1 MFRKRPPFL
10 AIFRRHSTSLFLIGH
25 RHDAWALQHLLFSS
39 RSSQST
45 SWKLRRVVVSFSS
58 RQLVYL
64 RIFFAGISSGGASGD
79 NPARLCCLNGV
90 LVLLKV
96 RKASAPRPV
105 LLITVVSWW
114 QGQLISV
121 AVDKNMLRPF
131 FHGLFSPSIFFFIS
145 WLSDSSLFFL
155 L

>member
-25 RHDAWALQHLLFSS
+25 RYDAWALQHLLFSS
-39 RSSQST
+39 RSRQST

-58 RQLVYL
+58 RQLVCL
-64 RIFFAGISSGGASGD
+64 HIFFAGISSGGASGD

-105 LLITVVSWW
+105 LITVVSWW
-114 QGQLISV
+114 QDQLISV
-121 AVDKNMLRPF
+121 AVDKNVLRPQPRFRYTF
-131 FHGLFSPSIFFFIS
+131 FSWFIFPLNVFLFRG
-145 WLSDSSLFFL
+145 W
-155 L
+155 